1 MVSSSTAPLPARG
14 TVRSPSLF
22 RRSEGT
28 RRVFLV
34 FSACPWL
41 EMTVSLTYPGD
52 RGEAGWD
59 APSGLGGRFWRVG
72 PGSCYPVRWSPYG
85 GLARHGRGYASSFR
99 LRLRGSVLFFWV
111 LSVDVS
117 ADVCAIGVLVKIVAQ
132 EPHIR
137 ITRQKTRTRQNLAWP
152 ELPAAQLSSAFGLA
166 RPPLNFRFRPAPA
179 LACGQLREAHLLILF
194 LLRFCAHAHRSWP

>member
-1 MVSSSTAPLPARG
+1 MNTPCVSGFFGVLVGGNDGFPHLSGGSGRCGVGVGEWGRARWDGMRRPAWVDGSGELLAPAKLL
-14 TVRSPSLF
+14 SNS
-22 RRSEGT
+22 
-28 RRVFLV
+28 
-34 FSACPWL
+34 
-41 EMTVSLTYPGD
+41 
-52 RGEAGWD
+52 
-59 APSGLGGRFWRVG
+59 
-72 PGSCYPVRWSPYG
+72 
-85 GLARHGRGYASSFR
+85 R

-117 ADVCAIGVLVKIVAQ
+117 ADVCAIGVLVEIVAQ